1 MSKLSNYDIYR
12 KAAFNQPSYYPAKQS
27 IASELYR
34 PVATWMGRLILPN
47 KEQRNTVKGVLLEIR
62 HADSDRFHLVGQVAN
77 LRWSNDPELQ
87 RAVRAVTIDVRFTK
101 ETEDSKRQGNIHS
114 DRLNGWR
121 KVNPLE
127 SLAGARPEDDV
138 MVMLPEPVTVEE
150 NNSGITLVVSQEPI
164 QITGLFYGLVSIV
177 APTSKGSERFRV
189 RHFNP
194 ESGKFDGSEEVVLF
208 PTVKADKNGIS
219 PSTNRDLEKSP
230 LNANGWYIYGAKNA
244 QEVFTVQALAP
255 RSLLRLYPDETIST
269 EQATTIYL
277 KKQAWQEPASQK
289 GQVKTTF
296 LASKGQKIRPSMSQ
310 WQEGDRA
317 LVLHMYGG
325 IGGKKGEFAPMGL
338 FFGHFAYGVA
348 RVIREPLADELRF
361 EIEYKQIYTHNTDGI
376 IAGTLSWGNY
386 IGDRQ
391 RGWLGSRPIGDI
403 IVKLD
408 CFTEDYD
415 FDGIKLS
422 PLNEFIRQ
430 LDIMAARY
438 RIGDGTGATFVGPA
452 NSCAQDSQQALFAT
466 IKIARE
472 KTQSNRQIQDWLGRN
487 PRHPQTQRFQQ
498 LVLLGQSLER
508 KLIPLGIARSDWH
521 KNTLTL
527 GKPPGSN
534 PLSTVF
540 NALASWRSLLPRLAY
555 ETVAEILLQHGA
567 SMWVLRANQ
576 VGGFD
581 PDIKPIAPTAVL

>member
-1 MSKLSNYDIYR
+1 MSKSNYDLYR
-12 KAAFNQPSYYPAKQS
+12 KAAFNQPSYYPIRQS
-27 IASELYR
+27 IAPELYR
-34 PVATWMGRLILPN
+34 PIATWMGRLILPT
-47 KEQRNTVKGVLLEIR
+47 KQKRNLVKGALFEII
-62 HADSDRFHLVGQVAN
+62 HADSDRSHLVGQIVK
-77 LRWSNDPELQ
+77 LRWSRDPEVQ
-87 RAVRAVTIDVRFTK
+87 RIVQSLAKDVRFTK
-101 ETEDSKRQGNIHS
+101 EAEDSKRQGNIHG
-114 DRLNGWR
+114 DRLNGWG

-150 NNSGITLVVSQEPI
+150 KDGEATLFIGQEPI
-164 QITGLFYGLVSIV
+164 QITGTFYGLVSIV
-177 APTSKGSERFRV
+177 DPTFQGSDRLRV

-194 ESGKFDGSEEVVLF
+194 ESRIFDGREEIVLF
-208 PTVKADKNGIS
+208 PKARANKNGAL
-219 PSTNRDLEKSP
+219 PSTNRNLEMSP
-230 LNANGWYIYGAKNA
+230 LNGNGWYIYGAKNA
-244 QEVFTVQALAP
+244 QEIFTVQALAP

-277 KKQAWQEPASQK
+277 KKQAWQDPASQK
-289 GQVKTTF
+289 GQTKVAF

-310 WQEGDRA
+310 WQKGDRA
-317 LVLHMYGG
+317 LVLHLFGG
-325 IGGKKGEFAPMGL
+325 IGGKKKEFAPMGIS
-338 FFGHFAYGVA
+338 FGHFAYGVA
-348 RVIREPLADELRF
+348 RVIQEPLADELRF
-361 EIEYKQIYTHNTDGI
+361 DIEYKQIYTHNTDGI
-376 IAGTLSWGNY
+376 ISGTLSWANY

-452 NSCAQDSQQALFAT
+452 NSCVQDSQQALFMT
-466 IKIARE
+466 IKIAKE
-472 KTQSNRQIQDWLGRN
+472 KVQSNTQIQDWLKRN
-487 PRHPQTQRFQQ
+487 PHHPQAQRFRE
-498 LVLLGQSLER
+498 LVLLRQSLER
-508 KLIPLGIARSDWH
+508 KLIPLGIVRSDWE

-527 GKPPGSN
+527 GKPLGSN
-534 PLSTVF
+534 PLRNVF
-540 NALASWRSLLPRLAY
+540 NALASWRSLLPRLAW

-576 VGGFD
+576 VGGLD
-581 PDIKPIAPTAVL
+581 PDIEPIAPTILL